1 MLFYLYIILFDK
13 ILSGNGGTECE
24 KKNVFFGVEKEVLS
38 FPKEETENWSQKK
51 NPINY

>member
-24 KKNVFFGVEKEVLS
+24 KKNVFFGVEKEVTFISQRGNWELES
-38 FPKEETENWSQKK
+38 KEKPN
-51 NPINY
+51 